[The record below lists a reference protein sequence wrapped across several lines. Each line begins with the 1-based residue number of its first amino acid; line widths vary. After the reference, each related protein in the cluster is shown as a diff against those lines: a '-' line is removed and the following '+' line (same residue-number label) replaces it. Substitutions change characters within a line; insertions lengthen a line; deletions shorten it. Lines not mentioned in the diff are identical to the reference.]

1 MLLAGLACG
10 SAAFAQVLGSGPGR
24 FVDLVELTDHDDQAD
39 IVVQFTCALRYL
51 THQPASEG
59 KELRIQLQP
68 QGECGLAPGTPVPG
82 ELPPLSG
89 GANIIAAARVD
100 SDVPGQVTLALTF
113 IKAERYVLVQ
123 GIDPRSMRVRLIDR
137 ARGRGKV
144 MVNEPGAGVSSYAIN
159 LESQPKE
166 FDPAAVALAHDRLK
180 LPAFVSEAVV
190 DGTTWYRLRVGPVD
204 KRSDADRLLNQA
216 VSDYPRA
223 WIAMGDDSAT
233 SQGGGGEALPAVERI
248 GADAALDPAAQAKLV
263 ADARAAMTARDYPRA
278 IGLLTKL
285 QRQPEFPQRAAMQE
299 LLGLARERAGQLAH
313 AKAEYEEYLRRY
325 PTGEAADRVARRLAV
340 LRAASTQA
348 RTGSGGGQASTGW
361 NLSGGFGQSYRTDST
376 SVTNSSTSVTPVP
389 TDKNKQSQNALYNDF
404 DMLVRRR
411 GERFDFSGRVS
422 AGYAKNFGG
431 VTATSNGDS
440 LKRVSI
446 ASFEMADRQLGI
458 LARLG
463 RQTHMGGGV
472 LGSFDGLYTA
482 WQIAPAIAVNFS
494 AGYPIE
500 RTNAGIQ
507 TQHTFWELAIPY
519 TPPGA
524 HWDAGVFFTQQL
536 YDGLRDRQAV
546 GLNARLLL
554 PHASLTGLVDYDVYF
569 KSLNA
574 VALLGTMQLPAR
586 WSLSFDA
593 EKRNAPPIGL
603 HNALIGQ
610 PVTTIA
616 ELQLVATNDDILQW
630 ARDRT
635 AETAYFSLTATR
647 PIGQRFQ
654 FSTTVGASEVK
665 ATVAS
670 GGVPAQPASGLT
682 LAFQSQIYGS
692 NLWREGDFNVLS
704 VAYSKTEVGKVAS
717 IGVTSRLPIGG
728 DWRLGPRLSIDRRQL
743 SSDGSTELSFIPSAL
758 LDFQRGR
765 RLLQFEAGGQLGKR
779 DATLQTQKTTRYY
792 VSLAYR
798 IGF

>member
-1 MLLAGLACG
+1 
-10 SAAFAQVLGSGPGR
+10 
-24 FVDLVELTDHDDQAD
+24 
-39 IVVQFTCALRYL
+39 
-51 THQPASEG
+51 
-59 KELRIQLQP
+59 
-68 QGECGLAPGTPVPG
+68 
-82 ELPPLSG
+82 
-89 GANIIAAARVD
+89 
-100 SDVPGQVTLALTF
+100 
-113 IKAERYVLVQ
+113 
-123 GIDPRSMRVRLIDR
+123 
-137 ARGRGKV
+137 
-144 MVNEPGAGVSSYAIN
+144 
-159 LESQPKE
+159 
-166 FDPAAVALAHDRLK
+166 
-180 LPAFVSEAVV
+180 
-190 DGTTWYRLRVGPVD
+190 
-204 KRSDADRLLNQA
+204 
-216 VSDYPRA
+216 
-223 WIAMGDDSAT
+223 
-233 SQGGGGEALPAVERI
+233 
-248 GADAALDPAAQAKLV
+248 
-263 ADARAAMTARDYPRA
+263 
-278 IGLLTKL
+278 
-285 QRQPEFPQRAAMQE
+285 
-299 LLGLARERAGQLAH
+299 
-313 AKAEYEEYLRRY
+313 
-325 PTGEAADRVARRLAV
+325 
-340 LRAASTQA
+340 
-348 RTGSGGGQASTGW
+348 
-361 NLSGGFGQSYRTDST
+361 
-376 SVTNSSTSVTPVP
+376 
-389 TDKNKQSQNALYNDF
+389 
-404 DMLVRRR
+404 
-411 GERFDFSGRVS
+411 
-422 AGYAKNFGG
+422 
-431 VTATSNGDS
+431 
-440 LKRVSI
+440 
-446 ASFEMADRQLGI
+446 
-458 LARLG
+458 
-463 RQTHMGGGV
+463 
-472 LGSFDGLYTA
+472 
-482 WQIAPAIAVNFS
+482 
-494 AGYPIE
+494 
-500 RTNAGIQ
+500 
-507 TQHTFWELAIPY
+507 
-519 TPPGA
+519 
-524 HWDAGVFFTQQL
+524 
-536 YDGLRDRQAV
+536 
-546 GLNARLLL
+546 LL

-654 FSTTVGASEVK
+654 FSSTVGASEVK